1 MYSQNNEEEIILNYF
16 QGKQG
21 KFMDIGAFNP
31 FIFSNTRRL
40 YELGWKGVFVE
51 PSPICFNSFIDE
63 YKKDIYIDLVNKA
76 VVTDDSKELEFYEAS
91 GDAVS
96 TSSVS
101 HRDLWLTAG
110 IDYKPIKVKTIHIND
125 LINQYGVGINFLNVD
140 VEAMNYDL
148 FCNISNDFLSSLEM
162 ICIEH
167 DKWFEQIESRM
178 EGLGFNKLL
187 INPENIILAKNER

>member
-1 MYSQNNEEEIILNYF
+1 MYSQNNEEEIIVNYF

-21 KFMDIGAFNP
+21 RFMDIGAFNP

-51 PSPICFNSFIDE
+51 PSPICFKSFMDE
-63 YKKDIYIDLVNKA
+63 YKNDNNITLIEKA
-76 VVTDDSKELEFYEAS
+76 VVTNDSKELEFYEAS

-110 IDYKPIKVKTIHIND
+110 IDYKPIKVETIHIND
-125 LINQYGVGINFLNVD
+125 LINKYGIGINFLNVD